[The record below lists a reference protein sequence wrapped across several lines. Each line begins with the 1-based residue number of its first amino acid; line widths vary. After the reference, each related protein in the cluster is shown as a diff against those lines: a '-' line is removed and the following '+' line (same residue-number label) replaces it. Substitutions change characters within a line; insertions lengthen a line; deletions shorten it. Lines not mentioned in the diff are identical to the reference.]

1 MKGVVMTLTG
11 SASGTSRPSPVSF
24 AWRRTLDGYPGDTA
38 RLRYLVIVV
47 LATIVLYYEL
57 YASSGVATLLLAKLH
72 MSFLYLVTA
81 LAIGNLVGAFGS
93 LAAGLTDRF
102 GRANLVVYGLLVVGL
117 LTLIAVPNAT
127 TGLEWAVLYG
137 IVGFVEGIILVATP
151 ALIRDFSPQV
161 GRATAMGFWTMG
173 PVVGSLVV
181 SVVASQTLTVYG
193 SWQSQY
199 VIAGAVGVAM
209 FLVAFFGLRELSP
222 RLRSQLM
229 VNQRDRA
236 LIEARAK
243 GLDVEESMRHP
254 WRQVLHFDVI
264 ASAFG
269 VSVMLL
275 IYYTAVAF
283 FTIYLV
289 TIFGFSLPEANSLGN
304 WNWAANAVALVV
316 AGIVSDRLRV
326 RKPFMLVGGIGAAVM
341 LVVYLM
347 QAGGHPSYWTLVVIV
362 SLLSIFLGFAYTTW
376 MASFTETVEARNP
389 ALTATGLAVWGWIIR
404 IVITISFL
412 VIPLIVN
419 TVNTL
424 VAAPTYL
431 EQYQKVQQ
439 SGSTPSPALLHHLEE
454 VKAAAA
460 ASPGQWQTWY
470 WVCFGGIVAFL
481 LLIFVMKGRWSTKAA
496 REDEREHDRAVA
508 AELAGMTGGDDH

>member
-1 MKGVVMTLTG
+1 MTT
-11 SASGTSRPSPVSF
+11 ASDTHTPTPPSPLSF
-24 AWRRTLDGYPGDTA
+24 AWRRTVDSYPRDAA

-57 YASSGVATLLLAKLH
+57 YVASGVSTLLLSKLH

-93 LAAGLTDRF
+93 LLAGLTDRF

-117 LTLIAVPNAT
+117 LTLFAVPNAT
-127 TGLEWAVLYG
+127 TGLQWAVIYG
-137 IVGFVEGIILVATP
+137 VVGFVEGIILVATP

-181 SVVASQTLTVYG
+181 SLVASQTLPVYG

-199 VIAGAVGVAM
+199 VICGIVGIAM
-209 FLVAFFGLRELSP
+209 FLVAFFWLRELSP
-222 RLRSQLM
+222 KLRNQLM
-229 VNQRDRA
+229 VSQRDRA
-236 LIEARAK
+236 LVEARAK
-243 GLDVEESMRHP
+243 GIDSREAEHAS

-289 TIFGFSLPEANSLGN
+289 TIFGFSLAEANSLGN

-316 AGIVSDRLRV
+316 AGLVSDRLRV
-326 RKPFMLVGGIGAAVM
+326 RKPFMLAGGIGGAVM
-341 LVVYLM
+341 VAIYLM
-347 QAGGHPSYWTLVVIV
+347 QAGGHPSYWTLVIIV

-389 ALTATGLAVWGWIIR
+389 ALTATGLAIWGWILR
-404 IVITISFL
+404 IVITVSFL
-412 VIPLIVN
+412 IIPLIVN
-419 TVNTL
+419 TVTTL
-424 VAAPTYL
+424 VGATPYL
-431 EQYQKVQQ
+431 EKYEHIQA
-439 SGSTPSPALLHHLEE
+439 SGGTPGPQLRAHLAEIE
-454 VKAAAA
+454 QAAAS
-460 ASPGQWQTWY
+460 SPGQWQAWY

-481 LLIFVMKGRWSTKAA
+481 LLIFVMKGRWSPRAA
-496 REDEREHDRAVA
+496 RADEAEHDRAVA
-508 AELAGMTGGDDH
+508 AELARMTSDG